1 MLRIRSFLAAFVLLT
16 LALSAISPS
25 PLRAQD
31 DLADLI
37 SSRRYIVIDAETGE
51 VFAERDADDEV
62 AIASLTKIYTTIEA
76 LELAPLNTEITTD
89 ESDLFDSSSTTMGF
103 GPGESFTMEQLLY
116 GMMLPSGNDAAHA
129 IARSLGAREGDSP
142 EEAVDRFVALMNE
155 RLQNMGL
162 TETNLVNPHGLGVP
176 GHHSSAHDLAAFSM
190 YAIKYPTFL
199 DLISTK
205 TYDAN
210 GYELSN
216 TNKMLNQF
224 DGLIG
229 GKTGYDDDA
238 GYCLVQVAQ
247 RDGSTMISVTL
258 DGVAPD
264 VWYEDNAILLEYAFE
279 QKANRIANGEPIS
292 GDVLSYRDPDA
303 AIVAQIATSE
313 ASLGIANT
321 PIPEEKPTAAVTP
334 KPTVE
339 SSVSGGSSGGSTG
352 NNLVWAILVVSLI
365 VAASIGTAIRHQPAR
380 VTRESTAVPELDGA
394 TDDTKP
400 D

>member
-1 MLRIRSFLAAFVLLT
+1 MLRIRSFLAAFVMLT

-129 IARSLGAREGDSP
+129 IAHSLGAREGDSP

>member
-1 MLRIRSFLAAFVLLT
+1 
-16 LALSAISPS
+16 
-25 PLRAQD
+25 
-31 DLADLI
+31 
-37 SSRRYIVIDAETGE
+37 
-51 VFAERDADDEV
+51 
-62 AIASLTKIYTTIEA
+62 
-76 LELAPLNTEITTD
+76 
-89 ESDLFDSSSTTMGF
+89 
-103 GPGESFTMEQLLY
+103 
-116 GMMLPSGNDAAHA
+116 
-129 IARSLGAREGDSP
+129 
-142 EEAVDRFVALMNE
+142 
-155 RLQNMGL
+155 MGL

>member
-142 EEAVDRFVALMNE
+142 EEAVDRFVALMN
-155 RLQNMGL
+155 
-162 TETNLVNPHGLGVP
+162 
-176 GHHSSAHDLAAFSM
+176 
-190 YAIKYPTFL
+190 
-199 DLISTK
+199 
-205 TYDAN
+205 
-210 GYELSN
+210 
-216 TNKMLNQF
+216 
-224 DGLIG
+224 
-229 GKTGYDDDA
+229 
-238 GYCLVQVAQ
+238 
-247 RDGSTMISVTL
+247 
-258 DGVAPD
+258 
-264 VWYEDNAILLEYAFE
+264 
-279 QKANRIANGEPIS
+279 
-292 GDVLSYRDPDA
+292 
-303 AIVAQIATSE
+303 
-313 ASLGIANT
+313 
-321 PIPEEKPTAAVTP
+321 
-334 KPTVE
+334 
-339 SSVSGGSSGGSTG
+339 
-352 NNLVWAILVVSLI
+352 
-365 VAASIGTAIRHQPAR
+365 
-380 VTRESTAVPELDGA
+380 
-394 TDDTKP
+394 
-400 D
+400 

>member
-1 MLRIRSFLAAFVLLT
+1 MLRIRSFLTT
-16 LALSAISPS
+16 LVVITIALNTVPVSPAI
-25 PLRAQD
+25 AQD

-51 VFAERDADDEV
+51 VFAEKDADDEV

-76 LELAPLNTEITTD
+76 LELAPLDTEITTD

-103 GPGESFTMEQLLY
+103 GPGETFTMEQLLY

-129 IARSLGAREGDSP
+129 IARSLGSQEGDSP
-142 EEAVDRFVALMNE
+142 EEGVDRFVALVNE
-155 RLQNMGL
+155 RLRNMGL

-176 GHHSSAHDLAAFSM
+176 GHHSSAHDLATFAM
-190 YAIKYPTFL
+190 YAVKYATFL

-216 TNKMLNQF
+216 TNKMLNQY

-238 GYCLVQVAQ
+238 GYCLVQVAR

-264 VWYEDNAILLEYAFE
+264 VWYEDNAILLDYAFE
-279 QKANRIANGEPIS
+279 QKANRIANGEPIT
-292 GDVLSYRDPDA
+292 GAVLSYRDPDA

-313 ASLGIANT
+313 ASLGTANT
-321 PIPEEKPTAAVTP
+321 PVPEVKPTAVVTP
-334 KPTVE
+334 NPTAE
-339 SSVSGGSSGGSTG
+339 RSVSGGSSGESGGSG
-352 NNLVWAILVVSLI
+352 LVWAIIVVMII
-365 VAASIGTAIRHQPAR
+365 VAASVGAAYRRQPASVR
-380 VTRESTAVPELDGA
+380 TE
-394 TDDTKP
+394 KP
-400 D
+400 DDPETSDHAEEPKSG

>member
-1 MLRIRSFLAAFVLLT
+1 MLRIRSFLAAFVMLT